1 MTTVP
6 CAGPLPHSPPA
17 AQAGRADSHL
27 GSTLAQLI
35 DVMEI
40 ALWEIDRNYRV
51 VGSNRK
57 ARELYGEATEGCL
70 CYQIAAHSD
79 TVCPQCP
86 AQQVFDGQ
94 ESGRSERQRVLADGR
109 TIYIDHIATPIRNQ
123 NGLVTGALVLII
135 DITRQK
141 EQEQELIAHRNTME
155 QMVIERTREL
165 AQSHDRYRQLYE
177 ESRQGQA
184 LYLSLLNAAADA
196 IMICDLHDR
205 VLFVNP
211 SFTRTFGWPIE
222 EIKGQPQPFAAAMQN
237 DQTATAFASLKQ
249 TGHPVSHLLCRRQT
263 KAGALLD
270 VSISAARYSNPA
282 NEPAGII
289 SSFRDL
295 TEAKALELQLHRA
308 QKFEALGTMASGIA
322 HDFNN
327 LLMGIQGNASLM
339 LLDLPRGRIDSAKLK
354 HIEKYVKQGE
364 SLTRQLLSLAR
375 REVRYEVQSVNIN
388 ELLTSC
394 ASLFGRTK
402 KDIAIHSTLQH
413 DVWPI
418 EADPGQ
424 VEQVLLNLFVN
435 AAHAMPMGGTL
446 MLRTGNVETEAG
458 GNLSDTKPGRAVRI
472 TVTDT
477 GHGIPPDILDKIF
490 DPFFSTKEKEGGTG
504 LGLAS
509 AQSIMTSHGGM
520 IRASNSKA
528 GGAQF
533 TLLFPA
539 STREVASSPP
549 LDEALPTGSET
560 ILLVDDEELVL
571 NVTKELLERLGY
583 SVLPASSSTEAL
595 RIYQERGSAIDLA
608 ILDVVMPGMNGA
620 DLFRRL
626 REHNRAL
633 KIMLSTGHGL
643 AGPAAEALALGC
655 NGYIQ
660 KPFTL
665 QDIAKKIRILLP

>member
-1 MTTVP
+1 M
-6 CAGPLPHSPPA
+6 
-17 AQAGRADSHL
+17 
-27 GSTLAQLI
+27 
-35 DVMEI
+35 
-40 ALWEIDRNYRV
+40 WEIDRNYRV

-57 ARELYGEATEGCL
+57 AREIYGEAVEGCL
-70 CYQIAAHSD
+70 CHQIAARSD

-86 AQQVFDGQ
+86 ARQVFDGY
-94 ESGRSERQRVLADGR
+94 ESGRSERKRMLADGR
-109 TIYIDHIATPIRNQ
+109 TMYIDHIATPIRDN
-123 NGLVTGALVLII
+123 NGRVTGALVLII
-135 DITRQK
+135 DITAKK
-141 EQEQELIAHRNTME
+141 EQEQELITHRNTME

-165 AQSHDRYRQLYE
+165 AQSHGRYRQLYE

-184 LYLSLLNAAADA
+184 LYRSLLNAAADA

-222 EIKGQPQPFAAAMQN
+222 EIKGQLQPFAAAMLT
-237 DQTATAFASLKQ
+237 DQTATAFARLKQ
-249 TGHPVSHLLCRRQT
+249 TGQPVSHLLCRRQT
-263 KAGALLD
+263 KAGPLLD
-270 VSISAARYSNPA
+270 VSISAARFSNPA

-339 LLDLPRGRIDSAKLK
+339 LLDLPRGRIDSEKLK
-354 HIEKYVKQGE
+354 HIEKHVKQGE

-375 REVRYEVQSVNIN
+375 REIRYEVQTVSIN
-388 ELLTSC
+388 ELLASC

-413 DVWPI
+413 DAWPI

-424 VEQVLLNLFVN
+424 IEQVLLNLFVN
-435 AAHAMPMGGTL
+435 AAHAMPLGGTL
-446 MLRTGNVETEAG
+446 MLRTENVVAKAD
-458 GNLSDTKPGRAVRI
+458 NDLHDARPSQYVRI

-477 GHGIPPDILDKIF
+477 GHGISPDILDKIF

-520 IRASNSKA
+520 IRAANSRA

-539 STREVASSPP
+539 TAKEVVSSPP
-549 LDEALPTGSET
+549 LDETLPTGSET

-571 NVTKELLERLGY
+571 NLTKELLERLGY
-583 SVLPASSSTEAL
+583 SVLPASSGSEAL
-595 RIYQERGSAIDLA
+595 RIYQEQHGAIDLA

-620 DLFRRL
+620 DLYRRL
-626 REHNRAL
+626 RERDRVL

-660 KPFTL
+660 KPFSL
-665 QDIAKKIRILLP
+665 QDIAKKIRTLLP